1 MTELRLSLRADLATD
16 IGGQQVV
23 AVSVGPQGDFLAL
36 SADEADAARIQERDE
51 QPGWASFPLTRTRQP
66 VSTTLLRYDG
76 AGAHRTVI
84 SDLSIAFPHLQSLP
98 GGDVLIVGARCKR
111 FEDGTTERNARVYAV
126 DGTLRRE
133 LVFGDGIEDVQA
145 TAAGDIWVSYF
156 EEGVFGNYGWGSSE
170 ELPIGA
176 AGLVCFDMLG
186 NRLWEYSP
194 PTGLGP
200 IDDCY
205 ALNVAADAEW
215 AYYYTDFPLVR
226 IEPGSQIRAWTS
238 GISGA
243 RALAT
248 DGRRVLLYG
257 GYSPNPYRCV
267 LGRLGETEI
276 EHLQE
281 VNLSFPDGRSLEHAE
296 IVGRGPLLHVFAET
310 GWYQLDIGDIPE
322 S

>member
-1 MTELRLSLRADLATD
+1 
-16 IGGQQVV
+16 
-23 AVSVGPQGDFLAL
+23 
-36 SADEADAARIQERDE
+36 
-51 QPGWASFPLTRTRQP
+51 
-66 VSTTLLRYDG
+66 
-76 AGAHRTVI
+76 
-84 SDLSIAFPHLQSLP
+84 
-98 GGDVLIVGARCKR
+98 
-111 FEDGTTERNARVYAV
+111 
-126 DGTLRRE
+126 
-133 LVFGDGIEDVQA
+133 
-145 TAAGDIWVSYF
+145 
-156 EEGVFGNYGWGSSE
+156 
-170 ELPIGA
+170 
-176 AGLVCFDMLG
+176 
-186 NRLWEYSP
+186 
-194 PTGLGP
+194 
-200 IDDCY
+200 
-205 ALNVAADAEW
+205 W

-226 IEPGSQIRAWTS
+226 IEPGGQIRAWTS

-296 IVGRGPLLHVFAET
+296 IVGRGPLLHVFAGT